1 MIAPGISGGM
11 ILNIFRCCGLPR
23 LVAVGLF
30 LGLSAPCLSAA
41 EPPLDIYGRLPA
53 LEQVV
58 LSDSGERLAYVT
70 VVGNERKLVA
80 QSLKPEPQTLGL
92 WPLGDLKLR
101 SVDWA
106 GEDYVI
112 VTVSQ
117 TVNLGF
123 DYGFENELAR
133 VIVINLADGS
143 IKPLLGRASTF
154 GASLGSYGYRQ
165 IDGQWYAFLRALPI
179 SGGRLQDAVL
189 ARVNLKDQEV
199 DYITRGNSAYS
210 EAEWLIG
217 ADGEVLATAKYQ
229 DKKGGWRLFAGTASG
244 RELARGVD
252 SMGSNSLIGLGRTPG
267 TALYTYADGHDHVR
281 YMEVPLQ
288 PAADGTA
295 APVNLAAQAEAPVLL
310 IHGRDDT
317 VVPIDQSRIMRKA
330 LQRADKPVEYLEMD
344 GEDHWLSREQTR
356 QAMLKA
362 AVEFVQ
368 RHNPATATATAT
380 TAAP

>member
-106 GEDYVI
+106 GED
-112 VTVSQ
+112 
-117 TVNLGF
+117 
-123 DYGFENELAR
+123 
-133 VIVINLADGS
+133 
-143 IKPLLGRASTF
+143 
-154 GASLGSYGYRQ
+154 
-165 IDGQWYAFLRALPI
+165 
-179 SGGRLQDAVL
+179 
-189 ARVNLKDQEV
+189 
-199 DYITRGNSAYS
+199 